1 MPKIVRTTLDAH
13 EGHASDSP
21 NPFHQTPYVEGS
33 SNVFANNENTVRV
46 GDQTACGDAA
56 AEGSPN
62 VFANNIPVHRQ
73 SDATTGHGSWVPNSA
88 ATGSDN
94 VIVN

>member
-1 MPKIVRTTLDAH
+1 MPRTVRTNLDSH
-13 EGHASDSP
+13 EGHASPSP
-21 NPFHQTPYVEGS
+21 NPFHQTPYIQGS
-33 SNVFANNENTVRV
+33 PNVFTNNENTVRA

-56 AEGSPN
+56 ADGSPN

-73 SDATTGHGSWVPNSA
+73 GDATTGHGSWVPNSA
-88 ATGSDN
+88 ATGSGD